1 MTWSPTSLPQPPKT
15 ARRRTRPPAP
25 RCPDAPRA
33 LDEVVGQQH
42 LLKPGS
48 PLRRLVEGSGG
59 PAGASSVIL
68 WGPPGTGK
76 TTLAYVVS
84 KATNKRFVE
93 LSAITAG
100 VKEVRA
106 VIESARR
113 ASGGFGKETVLFLDE
128 IHRFSKA
135 QQDSLL
141 PAVENRWVTLIA
153 ATTENPYFSVIS
165 PLLSRSLLLT
175 LEPLTDDDLR
185 DLVRRAL
192 TDERGLGGAL
202 TLPEDAEAHLLR
214 IAGGDARRVLTA
226 LEAAAG
232 AALATHEAEITL
244 ETVEATV
251 DRAAVKYDRD
261 GDQHYDVAS
270 ALIKS
275 IRGSDVD
282 AALHYLAR
290 MIEAGEDPRFIARR
304 LMISA
309 SEDIGLADPT
319 ALPTAVAAAQ
329 AVAMIG
335 FPEAALTLSHATIAL
350 ALAPKS
356 NAATLAIFA
365 AQEDV
370 RKGLAGPSRPICA
383 TAITRARPSS
393 AMPRAIS
400 IRMTSRAVSPPS
412 STPRTRSA
420 TGSTTPPPGTAPRR
434 DTRKWS
440 SGSASAWAARAAA
453 RTRRPEPPG
462 SRPQPT
468 SRPGPPGARSGRGRL
483 EERVHRPAQLG
494 DVPYGLRKL
503 EARVEARPLVLH
515 EADPQPEAVQGHGH
529 GGRPVRGVGA
539 GRALPEQRAQ
549 RAHLVLVGGVQMLE
563 QLRLVAGQRIGGG
576 VPEVLR
582 LNVLGA
588 PEVVHVRLAELQ
600 AQHHPAGLRDAGYG
614 GEPAGDPGPAP
625 DAVRHGD
632 RGDVRDL
639 QHGRQLVALRVGRG
653 PHGRGIRGEFEEQI
667 ALRTHAPRV
676 RHQGFGA
683 GQIEPR
689 YDEQRGAGTLYESSC
704 ALGC

>member
-1 MTWSPTSLPQPPKT
+1 MEPDLFTAAAEDRQEKDPSSSPLAVRMRP
-15 ARRRTRPPAP
+15 RT
-25 RCPDAPRA
+25 

-48 PLRRLVEGSGG
+48 PLRRLVGDGGG
-59 PAGASSVIL
+59 PAGPSSVFL
-68 WGPPGTGK
+68 WGPPGIGK

-106 VIESARR
+106 VIDGARR
-113 ASGGFGKETVLFLDE
+113 AMGGHGKETVLFLDE

-153 ATTENPYFSVIS
+153 ATTENPYFSIIS

-185 DLVRRAL
+185 ALLRRAL
-192 TDERGLGGAL
+192 TDERGLGGAVE
-202 TLPEDAEAHLLR
+202 LPEEAEEHLLR
-214 IAGGDARRVLTA
+214 IAGGDARRALTA
-226 LEAAAG
+226 LEAGAG
-232 AALATHEAEITL
+232 SALAKSEREITL
-244 ETVEATV
+244 QTLEESV

-356 NAATLAIFA
+356 NAATIAIQQ
-365 AQEDV
+365 AQADI
-370 RKGLAGPSRPICA
+370 RGGLAGPVPPHLRDGHYKGAAKLGHAQGYVYPHDVPGGIA
-383 TAITRARPSS
+383 AQQYAPDTIEGKRYYQPTRYGAEARYADVVERVRARLK
-393 AMPRAIS
+393 
-400 IRMTSRAVSPPS
+400 
-412 STPRTRSA
+412 
-420 TGSTTPPPGTAPRR
+420 G
-434 DTRKWS
+434 
-440 SGSASAWAARAAA
+440 
-453 RTRRPEPPG
+453 E
-462 SRPQPT
+462 QPD
-468 SRPGPPGARSGRGRL
+468 S
-483 EERVHRPAQLG
+483 
-494 DVPYGLRKL
+494 
-503 EARVEARPLVLH
+503 
-515 EADPQPEAVQGHGH
+515 
-529 GGRPVRGVGA
+529 
-539 GRALPEQRAQ
+539 
-549 RAHLVLVGGVQMLE
+549 
-563 QLRLVAGQRIGGG
+563 
-576 VPEVLR
+576 
-582 LNVLGA
+582 
-588 PEVVHVRLAELQ
+588 
-600 AQHHPAGLRDAGYG
+600 
-614 GEPAGDPGPAP
+614 
-625 DAVRHGD
+625 
-632 RGDVRDL
+632 
-639 QHGRQLVALRVGRG
+639 
-653 PHGRGIRGEFEEQI
+653 
-667 ALRTHAPRV
+667 
-676 RHQGFGA
+676 
-683 GQIEPR
+683 
-689 YDEQRGAGTLYESSC
+689 
-704 ALGC
+704 

>member
-1 MTWSPTSLPQPPKT
+1 MEPDLFTAAAEDRQLKDPSSSPLAVRMRP
-15 ARRRTRPPAP
+15 RT
-25 RCPDAPRA
+25 

-42 LLKPGS
+42 LLKPGA
-48 PLRRLVEGSGG
+48 PLRRLVGEGSGG
-59 PAGASSVIL
+59 PAGPSSVLL
-68 WGPPGTGK
+68 WGPPGIGK

-84 KATNKRFVE
+84 QATQKRFVE

-106 VIESARR
+106 VIDGARR

-153 ATTENPYFSVIS
+153 ATTENPYFSIIS

-175 LEPLTDDDLR
+175 LESLTDDDLR
-185 DLVRRAL
+185 SLVHRAL
-192 TDERGLGGAL
+192 TEERGLGGAV
-202 TLPEDAEAHLLR
+202 TLADDAEAHLLR
-214 IAGGDARRVLTA
+214 ISGGDARRALTA

-232 AALATHEAEITL
+232 AAMAKGDKEVTL
-244 ETVEATV
+244 ETVEETV

-356 NAATLAIFA
+356 NAATNAIFA

-370 RKGLAGPSRPICA
+370 RKGLAGPVP
-383 TAITRARPSS
+383 PH
-393 AMPRAIS
+393 
-400 IRMTSRAVSPPS
+400 IRD
-412 STPRTRSA
+412 
-420 TGSTTPPPGTAPRR
+420 GHYKG
-434 DTRKWS
+434 
-440 SGSASAWAARAAA
+440 AAKLGHAQGYVY
-453 RTRRPEPPG
+453 PHDV
-462 SRPQPT
+462 
-468 SRPGPPGARSGRGRL
+468 PGAIA
-483 EERVHRPAQLG
+483 AQQ
-494 DVPYGLRKL
+494 Y
-503 EARVEARPLVLH
+503 
-515 EADPQPEAVQGHGH
+515 
-529 GGRPVRGVGA
+529 
-539 GRALPEQRAQ
+539 
-549 RAHLVLVGGVQMLE
+549 
-563 QLRLVAGQRIGGG
+563 
-576 VPEVLR
+576 
-582 LNVLGA
+582 
-588 PEVVHVRLAELQ
+588 
-600 AQHHPAGLRDAGYG
+600 
-614 GEPAGDPGPAP
+614 AP
-625 DAVRHGD
+625 DAVHGKTYYEPTRYGAEARYAD
-632 RGDVRDL
+632 VVEKVRGRLRGD
-639 QHGRQLVALRVGRG
+639 G
-653 PHGRGIRGEFEEQI
+653 PSDAR
-667 ALRTHAPRV
+667 P
-676 RHQGFGA
+676 
-683 GQIEPR
+683 
-689 YDEQRGAGTLYESSC
+689 
-704 ALGC
+704 